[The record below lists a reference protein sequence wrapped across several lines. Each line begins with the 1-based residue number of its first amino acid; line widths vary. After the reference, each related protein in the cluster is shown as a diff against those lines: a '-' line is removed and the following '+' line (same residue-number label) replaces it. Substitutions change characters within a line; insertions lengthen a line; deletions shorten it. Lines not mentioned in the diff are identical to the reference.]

1 MKFWSISWLK
11 MKKRRPRC
19 PSVSTRRNFFLLC
32 MFFLFSQEILQNG
45 RNTSNNGQNTKFIWV
60 ICGQAF
66 RFLLVQNFVHRWHY
80 LEIERELEN
89 LTKPH
94 PSLLNL
100 TKASNFEYF
109 RMVSMLHRLCGKLHR
124 LCGRLHRLCGQ
135 LHRLCGRLHWLCGKL
150 HRLCGQT
157 HF

>member
-1 MKFWSISWLK
+1 MLIHFANFSVNYLFSIAIYFNFVGIFFK
-11 MKKRRPRC
+11 DF
-19 PSVSTRRNFFLLC
+19 VSTKCIWDWVGGGNC
-32 MFFLFSQEILQNG
+32 GWGMCGAQ
-45 RNTSNNGQNTKFIWV
+45 KFIWI

-80 LEIERELEN
+80 LERERELEN
-89 LTKPH
+89 FTKPH

-124 LCGRLHRLCGQ
+124 LCGQLHRLCGQ
-135 LHRLCGRLHWLCGKL
+135 LHRLCGRLHRFCGKL

>member
-1 MKFWSISWLK
+1 
-11 MKKRRPRC
+11 MKKQRPRC
-19 PSVSTRRNFFLLC
+19 PSVSTRPNFFLLC
-32 MFFLFSQEILQNG
+32 IFFLFSQEILQNG
-45 RNTSNNGQNTKFIWV
+45 RNTSNNGQNTKFIWI

-80 LEIERELEN
+80 LERERELEN

-100 TKASNFEYF
+100 TKASNFEHF
-109 RMVSMLHRLCGKLHR
+109 RMVSMLHR
-124 LCGRLHRLCGQ
+124 LCGRLHRLCGR
-135 LHRLCGRLHWLCGKL
+135 LHRLCGKL